1 MKAQISYNEISEYI
15 ARKFKVRPTLAYID
29 ERTMEVSYRPAVFL
43 PAMEIGIRV
52 EAVRGNIVCLS
63 YQCGAAATL
72 IISGVMAY
80 LEKHIPQGVEINTS
94 NKRINLFLERI
105 PQLAKALEH
114 IELKDLCFDSEGI
127 NAFAAMK

>member
-114 IELKDLCFDSEGI
+114 IELEDLCFDSEGI

>member
-80 LEKHIPQGVEINTS
+80 LEKHIPLGVEINTS